1 MLVRL
6 VGGPYHNRFIDTEF
20 PTISGPIEPYYLVRY
35 VSGYGTPY
43 YQYVHRSLIRQGEVD
58 KSTYRERLAQW
69 KLPVRELSARL
80 RLAFRTPSPA
90 GLP

>member
-20 PTISGPIEPYYLVRY
+20 PTISGPREIYYLVRY
-35 VSGYGTPY
+35 VSGYGTHY
-43 YQYVHRSLIRQGEVD
+43 HQYVHHKMIRLGVVD
-58 KSTYRERLAQW
+58 ESTYRERLPKW
-69 KLPVRELSARL
+69 TLPTRELGARL
-80 RLAFRTPSPA
+80 RLALQSPSPA